1 MGIWQN
7 EKICRTNCRDLL
19 LEENFAVDL
28 NGAMSASAKET
39 LRTTRVGNRMGAQTT
54 HVTSTENFTC

>member
-1 MGIWQN
+1 M
-7 EKICRTNCRDLL
+7 
-19 LEENFAVDL
+19 EENFAVDL